1 MIEYYIVTNDIIIT
15 NVVKYYASN
24 RIYATAVRFQIDI
37 FVFYLNLLLFTLKM
51 RLTCNIYVLS
61 FFFTFSKS
69 EKYYIILMLKSFFI
83 CISSSLKWKRTKIVS
98 FIHLWLNYLRFFLY
112 ISLKVFN
119 KKQFWKKSLK
129 KFLNIKW
136 VENRVKRKRT

>member
-15 NVVKYYASN
+15 NVVRYYASN

-37 FVFYLNLLLFTLKM
+37 FVFYLNLLLFTLKI
-51 RLTCNIYVLS
+51 RLTCYVYVLL

-83 CISSSLKWKRTKIVS
+83 CISSQMKANKNRFVYSLMIELS
-98 FIHLWLNYLRFFLY
+98 
-112 ISLKVFN
+112 
-119 KKQFWKKSLK
+119 
-129 KFLNIKW
+129 
-136 VENRVKRKRT
+136 

>member
-1 MIEYYIVTNDIIIT
+1 MIEYYIVTNDIIIA
-15 NVVKYYASN
+15 NVVRYYASN

-51 RLTCNIYVLS
+51 RLTCYVYVLS

-83 CISSSLKWKRTKIVS
+83 CISSQMKANKNCFVYSLMIELS
-98 FIHLWLNYLRFFLY
+98 FFFVHFLKMFLIKSSFERNHLRNF
-112 ISLKVFN
+112 
-119 KKQFWKKSLK
+119 
-129 KFLNIKW
+129 
-136 VENRVKRKRT
+136 

>member
-51 RLTCNIYVLS
+51 RLTCYIYVLS

-69 EKYYIILMLKSFFI
+69 EKYYIILMLKSFLYV
-83 CISSSLKWKRTKIVS
+83 SHLKWKRTKIVS
-98 FIHLWLNYLRFFLY
+98 FIHLWSNYLRFFSY

>member
-1 MIEYYIVTNDIIIT
+1 MDKFKFENFQKLVQRKKRKKKEKGTYWIIIYHNRSYRHRSMIEYYIVTNDIIIT
-15 NVVKYYASN
+15 NVVRYYASN

-51 RLTCNIYVLS
+51 RLTCYIYVLS

-83 CISSSLKWKRTKIVS
+83 CISSQMKANKNRFVYSLMIELS
-98 FIHLWLNYLRFFLY
+98 
-112 ISLKVFN
+112 
-119 KKQFWKKSLK
+119 
-129 KFLNIKW
+129 
-136 VENRVKRKRT
+136 